1 MLCFAFN
8 LTGLELLVTLS
19 PQPLLYSS
27 PKFRTKVLLSF
38 NLGNYGEATVYS
50 IIFIGDW
57 LYDGMW

>member
-50 IIFIGDW
+50 IIFIGD
-57 LYDGMW
+57 